1 MGCSSAVC
9 SLYDETITVTLLVV
23 DECDNHAKALL
34 VEFASCRFC
43 QFKFLV
49 RSFPTLIFYRCD
61 RYAAAGSRQPHHTRL
76 KVATRNFGTHN
87 NRQISDTSTADPTLV
102 WQ

>member
-9 SLYDETITVTLLVV
+9 SLYDETITVTLLVA

-43 QFKFLV
+43 QFKFLL
-49 RSFPTLIFYRCD
+49 RSFPTLIFYRSD
-61 RYAAAGSRQPHHTRL
+61 RYAAAVTPHTPHQTKGGNEISRHTIIAKFR
-76 KVATRNFGTHN
+76 THP
-87 NRQISDTSTADPTLV
+87 QQTQL
-102 WQ
+102 

>member
-9 SLYDETITVTLLVV
+9 SLYDETITVSQLVV

-49 RSFPTLIFYRCD
+49 RSFPTLIFYRYD
-61 RYAAAGSRQPHHTRL
+61 RYAAAGHASHTRL
-76 KVATRNFGTHN
+76 KVAMKFR
-87 NRQISDTSTADPTLV
+87 DT
-102 WQ
+102 Q

>member
-9 SLYDETITVTLLVV
+9 SLYDETITVTQLVV

-61 RYAAAGSRQPHHTRL
+61 RYAAAGSHTTPHQT
-76 KVATRNFGTHN
+76 KGTSK
-87 NRQISDTSTADPTLV
+87 ISDTSTADPTLV

>member
-61 RYAAAGSRQPHHTRL
+61 RYAAPHTPHKTKGGNEKFR
-76 KVATRNFGTHN
+76 
-87 NRQISDTSTADPTLV
+87 DT
-102 WQ
+102 Q

>member
-43 QFKFLV
+43 QFKFLL
-49 RSFPTLIFYRCD
+49 RSFPTLIFYRSD
-61 RYAAAGSRQPHHTRL
+61 RYAAAGHATHTTPHQTIDSNEISRHTIIAKFLTPPQQTQR
-76 KVATRNFGTHN
+76 
-87 NRQISDTSTADPTLV
+87 
-102 WQ
+102 

>member
-43 QFKFLV
+43 QFKGAVDFVYLLTEL
-49 RSFPTLIFYRCD
+49 P
-61 RYAAAGSRQPHHTRL
+61 
-76 KVATRNFGTHN
+76 
-87 NRQISDTSTADPTLV
+87 DTSLMLAPLNYAKAPNLPCWTIEV
-102 WQ
+102 S

>member
-9 SLYDETITVTLLVV
+9 SLYDETTTVTLLVV

-43 QFKFLV
+43 QFKFLL
-49 RSFPTLIFYRCD
+49 RSFPTLIFYRSD
-61 RYAAAGSRQPHHTRL
+61 RYAAAGHATPHQTKGGNEISRHTIIAKFLTPPQQTQR
-76 KVATRNFGTHN
+76 
-87 NRQISDTSTADPTLV
+87 
-102 WQ
+102 

>member
-61 RYAAAGSRQPHHTRL
+61 RYAAAGSHTTPQLTKGGNEISRHTIIAKFL
-76 KVATRNFGTHN
+76 TPPQQTH
-87 NRQISDTSTADPTLV
+87 P
-102 WQ
+102 